1 MRILFVTDDFSGASL
16 CTRLA
21 QEGNEIR
28 AHVGNPAHI
37 QTLDGWIEK
46 VPTLETGL
54 EWVGKDGLIVCDDNG
69 FGTLQDRLRA
79 DGFSVV
85 GGSAGGDHLEDDR
98 EHAQTVF
105 AAHGLKTIPTHTFDS
120 AAKAAEFVEH
130 NGGEWVVKRNGH
142 ADKTSCYV
150 GRLPDGRDVIDLLQ
164 NAARRDGV
172 RPIRYVLQKRITGIE
187 IGVARYFNGSDWVGP
202 IELNIEH
209 KKLFPGDLGPKTAE
223 MGTLLWYTG
232 EESNRLF
239 REALEPLA
247 PHLRDTGFRGDI
259 DINCIVNE
267 DGAWPLEATTRFGY
281 PAVQAQ
287 MALHETPWGEFLKV
301 VADGK
306 PGHLSW
312 RKGYA
317 VVVLVAVPPF
327 PYCSNGCDCAIDP
340 TGLTIHFREP
350 PQLEDWL
357 HLHFEGV
364 RKALAPD
371 GAERHVISDH
381 TGYVMHVTG
390 HGDTVDTARGAALR
404 RIDNIVIPRM
414 YYRGDIANRFL
425 RTDSHEL
432 STHGW
437 I

>member
-16 CTRLA
+16 CARLA
-21 QEGNEIR
+21 KEGHAVR
-28 AHVGNPAHI
+28 AHVGNPTYL
-37 QTLDGWIEK
+37 QSLDGWIEK

-54 EWVGKDGLIVCDDNG
+54 DWAGKDGLIVCDDNG
-69 FGTLQDRLRA
+69 FGPLQDRLRA

-85 GGSAGGDHLEDDR
+85 GGSAGGDLLEDDR
-98 EHAQTVF
+98 EHAQQVF
-105 AAHGLKTIPTHTFDS
+105 AAHGLKSIPTHTFDS
-120 AAKAAEFVEH
+120 AAKAADFVAA
-130 NGGEWVVKRNGH
+130 NRGEWVVKRNGH
-142 ADKTSCYV
+142 ADKTACYV
-150 GRLPDGRDVIDLLQ
+150 GRLPDGRDVLDLLR
-164 NAARRDGV
+164 NAARRDGG
-172 RPIRYVLQKRITGIE
+172 RLTHYVLQKRVTGIE
-187 IGVARYFNGSDWVGP
+187 IGVARYFNGLDWVGP
-202 IELNIEH
+202 IELNVEH

-223 MGTLLWYTG
+223 MGTLLWYTDD
-232 EESNRLF
+232 ENNRLF
-239 REALEPLA
+239 RETLARLA
-247 PHLRDTGFRGDI
+247 PHLRDNGFRGDI

-287 MALHETPWGEFLKV
+287 MALHETPWGDFLNA
-301 VADGK
+301 VANGQPVD
-306 PGHLSW
+306 LAW

-350 PQLEDWL
+350 PQPEDWP

-371 GAERHVISDH
+371 GTEQHVIAEH

-390 HGDTVDTARGAALR
+390 HGDTVDAARTAALR
-404 RIDNIVIPRM
+404 RIDNVVIPRM
-414 YYRGDIANRFL
+414 YFRHDIGLRFM
-425 RTDSHEL
+425 RSDSKSL
-432 STHGW
+432 TKDGW
-437 I
+437 M